1 MPAKTSGHLLRID
14 SNIFDLRT
22 IKETAY
28 RFADKFTVDI
38 KQVGNEYLIS
48 ILPLHEENFDAT
60 SFENHFRQELIDQD
74 LRRVIREETANVRNL
89 ILANAFSRSGLIPN
103 E

>member
-1 MPAKTSGHLLRID
+1 MPAKISGHSLRID
-14 SNIFDLRT
+14 STIFDLRT

-38 KQVGNEYLIS
+38 KHEGNEYIIS
-48 ILPLHEENFDAT
+48 MFSIHEENFDAT
-60 SFENHFRQELIDQD
+60 AFENHFRQELIDQD
-74 LRRVIREETANVRNL
+74 LRRMIREETSNVRNL

>member
-1 MPAKTSGHLLRID
+1 MPAKASGHLLRID
-14 SNIFDLRT
+14 SAVFDLRT

-28 RFADKFTVDI
+28 RFADKFSIDI
-38 KQVGNEYLIS
+38 MQEGNEYLITM
-48 ILPLHEENFDAT
+48 IPLHAETFDPIAL
-60 SFENHFRQELIDQD
+60 ENHFRQELIDQD
-74 LRRVIREETANVRNL
+74 LRRIIREETANVRNL

>member
-1 MPAKTSGHLLRID
+1 MPAKASGHLLRID
-14 SNIFDLRT
+14 STVFDLRT

-28 RFADKFTVDI
+28 RFADKFSVDI
-38 KQVGNEYLIS
+38 MQEGNQYHITLLS
-48 ILPLHEENFDAT
+48 LNTENFDAA
-60 SFENHFRQELIDQD
+60 SAENYFRQELIDQD
-74 LRRVIREETANVRNL
+74 LRRIIREETANVRNL